1 MTCNCPKCCYTEP
14 TPVNDTPPMFYLKQK
29 YDNQN
34 FAITEPADLSVKSGG
49 VVVTTGLYEPNYLS
63 IPGDKWVSSKGT
75 IMTCEQLFKEL
86 STYTN
91 TKLVYLSDYDF
102 QGM

>member
-1 MTCNCPKCCYTEP
+1 
-14 TPVNDTPPMFYLKQK
+14 MFYLKQK

-49 VVVTTGLYEPNYLS
+49 VIVTTEFYEPNYLS
-63 IPGDKWVSSKGT
+63 INDDKWVRSNDGT
-75 IMTCEQLFKEL
+75 VLSCEQLFKEL
-86 STYTN
+86 STYTD

-102 QGM
+102 QDM